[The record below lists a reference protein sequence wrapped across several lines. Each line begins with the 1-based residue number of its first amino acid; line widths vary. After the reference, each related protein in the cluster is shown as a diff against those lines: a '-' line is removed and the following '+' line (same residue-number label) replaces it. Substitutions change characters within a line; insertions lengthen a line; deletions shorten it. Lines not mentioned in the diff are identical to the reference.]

1 MEKNKV
7 NLLIDGL
14 SNKEFILFF
23 SLFSG
28 WQLSFPF
35 LGQVL
40 DGLYSKNGINLN
52 NLSLFVTGSAF
63 LGLITAGYFI
73 DDIIKAK
80 RSFLIISYIS
90 IIGSLIFFLPYS
102 NIWNIVIV
110 ILSFI
115 GGVYVAAGGYYYS
128 LYPKD
133 LRLKTIGQI
142 LILSNIIMIIIN
154 TISMNISPSL
164 GLGLAILSLILSM
177 VFLNKS
183 KDEIKKDKNTKNSN
197 IMDNINVI
205 GLLYGFIAII
215 TITSGLMYAVINP
228 IFSHHKVLTSIYW
241 AIPYI
246 FVIYILMKYPEKVN
260 GPYVLYIA
268 ITLIG
273 ISFLL
278 FLVLDR
284 SWISYIIINTIMM
297 SAFGVCDLFWWSIIG
312 ELLDYGKN
320 PAKLL
325 GLGLSANILGIF
337 IGNTIGVKIL
347 NVSNG
352 INPSIIALVI
362 IFIILIILPLLNK
375 YLSLIISEHI
385 FLFKLYRGEEEFQG
399 EAVDHVKR
407 YPNLTDRENEVVD
420 LLFRGRTYKM
430 IAEELCL
437 SQNTIKTHVRNIYS
451 KYNVI
456 SKSEL
461 IKTIQKN
468 SYD

>member
-260 GPYVLYIA
+260 GPYVL
-268 ITLIG
+268 
-273 ISFLL
+273 
-278 FLVLDR
+278 
-284 SWISYIIINTIMM
+284 
-297 SAFGVCDLFWWSIIG
+297 
-312 ELLDYGKN
+312 
-320 PAKLL
+320 
-325 GLGLSANILGIF
+325 
-337 IGNTIGVKIL
+337 
-347 NVSNG
+347 
-352 INPSIIALVI
+352 
-362 IFIILIILPLLNK
+362 
-375 YLSLIISEHI
+375 
-385 FLFKLYRGEEEFQG
+385 
-399 EAVDHVKR
+399 
-407 YPNLTDRENEVVD
+407 
-420 LLFRGRTYKM
+420 
-430 IAEELCL
+430 
-437 SQNTIKTHVRNIYS
+437 
-451 KYNVI
+451 
-456 SKSEL
+456 
-461 IKTIQKN
+461 
-468 SYD
+468 